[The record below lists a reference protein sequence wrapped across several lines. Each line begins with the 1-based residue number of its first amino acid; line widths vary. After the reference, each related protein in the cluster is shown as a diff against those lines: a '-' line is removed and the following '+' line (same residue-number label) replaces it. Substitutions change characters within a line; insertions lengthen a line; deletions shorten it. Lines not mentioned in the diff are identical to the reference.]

1 MKKIKKLF
9 GILKKIFYSIN
20 PKDIKNLSEGKIKKS
35 FQHLF
40 FVIFLCFIVMSI
52 VSIPKLSMLS
62 DNIQG
67 QISNFDNL
75 TIDIEADMNSPV
87 IFTNQSQ
94 QIIIDTTKEWNL
106 TKEKLIITKD
116 FIQYRPFKEVKKI
129 STTDLKNLKENKET
143 FSKVLTFLI
152 VLALPSIIII
162 SYIMFTLKY
171 ILISLITSLL
181 AYIITRMYVKKIKLK
196 RVLNIAI
203 YSTSLMIFIEIISIP
218 FGTKYLINLFQI
230 MGMNFYLITLLIYF
244 IVFIFSLLIEIKE

>member
-1 MKKIKKLF
+1 MKKIKKSI
-9 GILKKIFYSIN
+9 GILKKIYYSIN

-35 FQHLF
+35 FHHLF
-40 FVIFLCFIVMSI
+40 FIIFLCFIIMSI
-52 VSIPKLSMLS
+52 ISIPKLSLLS
-62 DNIQG
+62 TNIQQ
-67 QISNFDNL
+67 QISNFDSL
-75 TIDIEADMNSPV
+75 TIDIDADMNSPL

-106 TKEKLIITKD
+106 TKQKLIITKD
-116 FIQYRPFKEVKKI
+116 FIQYRPFRKVEKI
-129 STTDLKNLKENKET
+129 STSSLKNLKENNET

-152 VLALPSIIII
+152 ILALPSILII

-171 ILISLITSLL
+171 ILISLITALL

-218 FGTKYLINLFQI
+218 FGTKYLITLFQI
-230 MGMNFYLITLLIYF
+230 MGMNFYLFSTLIYLAT
-244 IVFIFSLLIEIKE
+244 FIFSLLFEIKE

>member
-1 MKKIKKLF
+1 MKKIKKSY
-9 GILKKIFYSIN
+9 GILKKVYYSIN
-20 PKDIKNLSEGKIKKS
+20 PKDIKNLSEGKIKRS

-40 FVIFLCFIVMSI
+40 FIIFLCFIIMSI
-52 VSIPKLSMLS
+52 VAIPKLAFLS
-62 DNIQG
+62 SNIQQQLG
-67 QISNFDNL
+67 NFDNL
-75 TIDIEADMNSPV
+75 TIDIDADMNSPV

-129 STTDLKNLKENKET
+129 STTSLKNLKEGDQT

-152 VLALPSIIII
+152 ILALPSILIV
-162 SYIMFTLKY
+162 SYLMFTLKY
-171 ILISLITSLL
+171 ILISLITALL

-244 IVFIFSLLIEIKE
+244 TTFIFSLLFEIKE